1 MIAAFVSFDKVK
13 GLERN
18 QTRAE
23 RKIDRMK
30 MLHFQKDFIYKK
42 FPYKFLEFLKFSEFL
57 WIF

>member
-13 GLERN
+13 GLERK
-18 QTRAE
+18 TRAE

-30 MLHFQKDFIYKK
+30 MLHLTKNFIYKK
-42 FPYKFLEFLKFSEFL
+42 FPYKFLTEFL

>member
-13 GLERN
+13 GLERK
-18 QTRAE
+18 TRAE

-30 MLHFQKDFIYKK
+30 MLHLAKNFIYKK